1 MQRCLPCHASIS
13 IHALREEGDLTAV
26 CNVSSVTGFLST
38 PSARRATSTPNSVR
52 CCCTNFYPRPPR
64 GGRRSRLDAVPP
76 AGIFL
81 STPSARRATP
91 QRHGTGGHHP
101 ISIHALREEGDPGR
115 DRRRRWSGHFYPR
128 PPRGGR
134 HAGEALRVGS
144 VIISIHALRE
154 EGDLIRL
161 LCMANSA
168 IFLST
173 PSARRATAQL
183 AALTAELE
191 DFYPRPPRG
200 GRPALP
206 GDLLVL
212 FFISIHALREEGDY
226 FANSAKYQITLFLST
241 PSARRATLFLQ
252 HKRPPCRFLST
263 PSARRATGGAAAAC
277 KKKTNFYP
285 RPPRGGRPSETL
297 SPVAMHSYFYPRPP
311 RGGRRGRQQ
320 ALKLISYFYPR
331 PPRGGRRTHPASSGR
346 AGDFYPRPPRG
357 GRPPCRHPA
366 DRPSNFYPRPPRGG
380 RPAILVLCGGRQV
393 FLSTP
398 SARRETVRC
407 GLLPPTRYD
416 FYPRPP
422 RGGRPVRASCT
433 TFHGHFYPRPPRGG
447 RRGSLTAFLSLFI
460 FLSTPS
466 ARRAT

>member
-1 MQRCLPCHASIS
+1 MSSSSSASWQ
-13 IHALREEGDLTAV
+13 
-26 CNVSSVTGFLST
+26 N
-38 PSARRATSTPNSVR
+38 
-52 CCCTNFYPRPPR
+52 
-64 GGRRSRLDAVPP
+64 
-76 AGIFL
+76 
-81 STPSARRATP
+81 
-91 QRHGTGGHHP
+91 
-101 ISIHALREEGDPGR
+101 
-115 DRRRRWSGHFYPR
+115 FYPR

-191 DFYPRPPRG
+191 DFYPRPPRGGRPSTPPPWSSVAHFYPRPPRG

-277 KKKTNFYP
+277 KKKD
-285 RPPRGGRPSETL
+285 E
-297 SPVAMHSYFYPRPP
+297 
-311 RGGRRGRQQ
+311 
-320 ALKLISYFYPR
+320 
-331 PPRGGRRTHPASSGR
+331 
-346 AGDFYPRPPRG
+346 
-357 GRPPCRHPA
+357 
-366 DRPSNFYPRPPRGG
+366 
-380 RPAILVLCGGRQV
+380 
-393 FLSTP
+393 
-398 SARRETVRC
+398 
-407 GLLPPTRYD
+407 
-416 FYPRPP
+416 
-422 RGGRPVRASCT
+422 
-433 TFHGHFYPRPPRGG
+433 
-447 RRGSLTAFLSLFI
+447 

-466 ARRAT
+466 ARRATVGNSQSGGHAQLFLSTPSARRATRAATGVKADILFLSTPSARRATYAPCIFRPCRRFLSTPSARRATIVQQQGGWGKLFLSTPSARRATSL

>member
-1 MQRCLPCHASIS
+1 MCRGPQCSSRFLSTPSARRATLCRVLHRQAGRIS
-13 IHALREEGDLTAV
+13 IHALREEGDQGPRSEAGHRTD
-26 CNVSSVTGFLST
+26 
-38 PSARRATSTPNSVR
+38 
-52 CCCTNFYPRPPR
+52 FYPRPPR
-64 GGRRSRLDAVPP
+64 GGRRVR
-76 AGIFL
+76 FL
-81 STPSARRATP
+81 RSS
-91 QRHGTGGHHP
+91 QRHN
-101 ISIHALREEGDPGR
+101 
-115 DRRRRWSGHFYPR
+115 FYPR

-191 DFYPRPPRG
+191 DFYPRPPRGGRPSTPPPWSSVAHFYPRPPRG

-263 PSARRATGGAAAAC
+263 PSARRATGGAAAAG

-285 RPPRGGRPSETL
+285 RPPRGGR
-297 SPVAMHSYFYPRPP
+297 
-311 RGGRRGRQQ
+311 
-320 ALKLISYFYPR
+320 
-331 PPRGGRRTHPASSGR
+331 R
-346 AGDFYPRPPRG
+346 AGQRQRAKKRRISIHALREEGDRRKLSVRWPCTAISIHALREEGDAG
-357 GRPPCRHPA
+357 G
-366 DRPSNFYPRPPRGG
+366 N
-380 RPAILVLCGGRQV
+380 
-393 FLSTP
+393 
-398 SARRETVRC
+398 RR
-407 GLLPPTRYD
+407 
-416 FYPRPP
+416 
-422 RGGRPVRASCT
+422 
-433 TFHGHFYPRPPRGG
+433 
-447 RRGSLTAFLSLFI
+447 
-460 FLSTPS
+460 
-466 ARRAT
+466 

>member
-1 MQRCLPCHASIS
+1 MSIS
-13 IHALREEGDLTAV
+13 TCALREEGDRAHCCTCLLLRYFYPRPPRGGRRTPCPRLRHSPNFYPRPPRGGRPACSDV
-26 CNVSSVTGFLST
+26 CHVMPPFLST

-64 GGRRSRLDAVPP
+64 GGRHELRLISGCRFLFLSTPSARRATHRCAGGLNVQADFYPRPP
-76 AGIFL
+76 RGGRRFVEFFIGKLAEFL

-91 QRHGTGGHHP
+91 QRHGTGGHP

-200 GRPALP
+200 GRPSTPPPWSSVAHFYPRPPRGGRPALP

-241 PSARRATLFLQ
+241 PSARRATRAATGVKADILFLSTPSARRATYAPCIF
-252 HKRPPCRFLST
+252 RPCRRFLST
-263 PSARRATGGAAAAC
+263 PSARRATIVQQQGGW
-277 KKKTNFYP
+277 
-285 RPPRGGRPSETL
+285 G
-297 SPVAMHSYFYPRPP
+297 
-311 RGGRRGRQQ
+311 
-320 ALKLISYFYPR
+320 KL
-331 PPRGGRRTHPASSGR
+331 
-346 AGDFYPRPPRG
+346 
-357 GRPPCRHPA
+357 
-366 DRPSNFYPRPPRGG
+366 
-380 RPAILVLCGGRQV
+380 
-393 FLSTP
+393 
-398 SARRETVRC
+398 
-407 GLLPPTRYD
+407 
-416 FYPRPP
+416 
-422 RGGRPVRASCT
+422 
-433 TFHGHFYPRPPRGG
+433 
-447 RRGSLTAFLSLFI
+447 

-466 ARRAT
+466 ARRATSL

>member
-1 MQRCLPCHASIS
+1 M
-13 IHALREEGDLTAV
+13 
-26 CNVSSVTGFLST
+26 
-38 PSARRATSTPNSVR
+38 
-52 CCCTNFYPRPPR
+52 
-64 GGRRSRLDAVPP
+64 
-76 AGIFL
+76 
-81 STPSARRATP
+81 
-91 QRHGTGGHHP
+91 
-101 ISIHALREEGDPGR
+101 
-115 DRRRRWSGHFYPR
+115 
-128 PPRGGR
+128 
-134 HAGEALRVGS
+134 
-144 VIISIHALRE
+144 
-154 EGDLIRL
+154 

-191 DFYPRPPRG
+191 DFYPRPPRGGRPSTPPPWSSVAHFYPRPPRG

-320 ALKLISYFYPR
+320 ALKLTSYFYPR

-357 GRPPCRHPA
+357 GRPPSK
-366 DRPSNFYPRPPRGG
+366 D
-380 RPAILVLCGGRQV
+380 ILM
-393 FLSTP
+393 
-398 SARRETVRC
+398 
-407 GLLPPTRYD
+407 GLPL
-416 FYPRPP
+416 
-422 RGGRPVRASCT
+422 
-433 TFHGHFYPRPPRGG
+433 
-447 RRGSLTAFLSLFI
+447 

-466 ARRAT
+466 ARRATANLGEQAILKKISIHALREEGDGCSISCMVGSGISIHALREEGDSSVK

>member
-1 MQRCLPCHASIS
+1 MRF
-13 IHALREEGDLTAV
+13 LR
-26 CNVSSVTGFLST
+26 SS
-38 PSARRATSTPNSVR
+38 
-52 CCCTNFYPRPPR
+52 
-64 GGRRSRLDAVPP
+64 
-76 AGIFL
+76 
-81 STPSARRATP
+81 

-200 GRPALP
+200 GRPSTPPPWSSVAHFYPRPPRGGRPALP

-277 KKKTNFYP
+277 KKRRISIHALREEGDRRKLSVRWPCTAISIHALREEGDVRTLHLQAVP
-285 RPPRGGRPSETL
+285 EISIHALREEGDHRAAAGRLGQVISIHALREEGDLLVGIPP
-297 SPVAMHSYFYPRPP
+297 
-311 RGGRRGRQQ
+311 
-320 ALKLISYFYPR
+320 
-331 PPRGGRRTHPASSGR
+331 
-346 AGDFYPRPPRG
+346 
-357 GRPPCRHPA
+357 
-366 DRPSNFYPRPPRGG
+366 
-380 RPAILVLCGGRQV
+380 
-393 FLSTP
+393 
-398 SARRETVRC
+398 TVRVISIHALREEGDGC
-407 GLLPPTRYD
+407 SI
-416 FYPRPP
+416 
-422 RGGRPVRASCT
+422 SCMV
-433 TFHGHFYPRPPRGG
+433 
-447 RRGSLTAFLSLFI
+447 GSGISIHALREEGDS
-460 FLSTPS
+460 SVK
-466 ARRAT
+466 